1 MRTAEIRAAFLDFF
15 AARGH
20 RVVKSSSLVPGND
33 PTLLFTNAGMVQFK
47 DALTGRERLG
57 FDRAASCQLCVRAGG
72 KHNDLDNVGYTARH
86 QTLFEMLGNFS
97 FGSYFKE
104 DAIDWAWEFVTGVL
118 AFDRDRLWV
127 TVHPTD
133 DEARKLWID
142 KIGMP
147 ADRVIDHPDNFWAM
161 GDTGPCGPDSE
172 IFYDQGPAVAGGP
185 PGSPEE
191 EGDRFLE
198 VWNLV
203 FPQYDRSADGELAPL
218 RNPGVDT
225 GMGLERAAGI
235 SQGVHSNYENDIF
248 RRIVF
253 AAGRMARLNDEAEML
268 ANPSLRVIADH
279 IRSTAFLIAQGVMP
293 GNEDRDYVLR
303 RIIRRAL
310 RHGHKLGL
318 KEPFFHK
325 LVAPLAEEMG
335 ETYPEIEERKD
346 SVEAMLLAEEE
357 RFGKALENGMKV
369 LATHISLLQSTG
381 ALRRGALNS
390 ESTSASEREV
400 ARQQPARGEI
410 PGHIVFQLYDTFG
423 FPPDLTA
430 DVARELELD
439 VDMDGFE
446 IAMQGQRER
455 SRQASRF
462 DASAE
467 QQVQVDSDVHFEG
480 YETLEVDAEVISI
493 FRLPDPDKA
502 GSTEAP
508 VPTDRLESSESGYV
522 VLDRTP
528 FYAESGGQVGDTGV
542 IASNGTRFAVA
553 DTSRGGGQHLH
564 RGTVEEGAIT
574 VGQRV
579 TSTVDGERRWNIVR
593 NHSATHL
600 LHAALRRN
608 LGGHVQQRGSRV
620 GPEGFRFDFSHPAPL
635 SDGELRSIELEV
647 NARIGE
653 NSPATAEEM
662 PYAEAMDKG
671 AIALFGEKYGDVVRV
686 LAMGGGYSV
695 ELCGG
700 THVRRTGDI
709 GYMCIASESSV
720 AAGTRRIE
728 ALTGERAVAHAR
740 GSERLI
746 ADIGQVVGGGRENLI
761 EKVEALSQQNR
772 SLQKELEALKGQVA
786 QSRGF
791 DLANEA
797 VDVGGIRVL
806 GAEVEGDSRT
816 VLTTLDRLKDKLGTA
831 VIVLAQVNGGRV
843 NLTVG
848 VTKDLTERFT
858 AGDVIRYVGAQV
870 GAKGGGGR
878 PDMARGG
885 GGDRPEALPAA
896 LASVRQWV
904 EERVAGAGD

>member
-1 MRTAEIRAAFLDFF
+1 MKTAEIRAAYLDFF

-20 RVVKSSSLVPGND
+20 KVVKSSSLVPGND

-47 DALTGRERLG
+47 DALTGRERPG

-72 KHNDLDNVGYTARH
+72 KHNDLENVGYTARH

-133 DEARKLWID
+133 GEARKLWTG
-142 KIGMP
+142 KIGVP
-147 ADRVIDHPDNFWAM
+147 AERVVEHPDNFWAM

-172 IFYDQGPAVAGGP
+172 IFYDQGPSVAGGP
-185 PGSPEE
+185 PGSPGE

-198 VWNLV
+198 IWNLV

-218 RNPGVDT
+218 ASPGVDT
-225 GMGLERAAGI
+225 GMGLERAAAV
-235 SQGVHSNYENDIF
+235 SQGVRSNYENDIL
-248 RRIVF
+248 REIVF
-253 AAGRMARLNDEAEML
+253 AAGRMARLNDEDEML

-279 IRSTAFLIAQGVMP
+279 IRATAFLIAEGVMP

-318 KEPFFHK
+318 SDPFFHR
-325 LVAPLAEEMG
+325 LVAPLADEMG
-335 ETYPEIEERKD
+335 EAYPQIEERRE
-346 SVEAMLLAEEE
+346 SIEAILLSEEE
-357 RFGKALENGMKV
+357 RFARTLDRGMALLDRQISALGGCNAGR
-369 LATHISLLQSTG
+369 AT
-381 ALRRGALNS
+381 
-390 ESTSASEREV
+390 
-400 ARQQPARGEI
+400 I
-410 PGHIVFQLYDTFG
+410 PGQVVFELYDTFG
-423 FPPDLTA
+423 FPADLTA
-430 DVARELELD
+430 DVARERGLD
-439 VDMDGFE
+439 VDMEGFE
-446 IAMQGQRER
+446 SAMQEQRER
-455 SRQASRF
+455 SQQAGRF

-467 QQVQVDSDVHFEG
+467 QRVQIDSEVEFEG
-480 YETLEVDAEVISI
+480 YESLRVEARIDSI
-493 FRLPDPDKA
+493 FRLGERGGGA
-502 GSTEAP
+502 AERVGP
-508 VPTDRLESSESGYV
+508 VPAERLEASESGYV

-542 IASNGTRFAVA
+542 IAANGVRFAVA
-553 DTSRGGGQHLH
+553 DTTRGGGQHLH
-564 RGTVEEGAIT
+564 RGTVEEGALT

-579 TSTVDGERRWNIVR
+579 TATVDAERRWNIVR

-600 LHAALRRN
+600 LHAALRRM
-608 LGGHVQQRGSRV
+608 LGAHVQQRGSRV
-620 GPEGFRFDFSHPAPL
+620 GPEVFRFDFSHPARL
-635 SDGELRSIELEV
+635 SDSELRAIEHEV

-653 NSPATAEEM
+653 NSPAAAEQM

-686 LAMGGGYSV
+686 LAMGGDYSV

-740 GSERLI
+740 GAEQLI
-746 ADIGQVVGGGRENLI
+746 ADIGRVVGGGRENLL
-761 EKVEALSQQNR
+761 EKVETLSQHAR
-772 SLQKELEALKGQVA
+772 SLQKELETLKGRFA

-791 DLANEA
+791 DLAADA
-797 VDVGGIRVL
+797 VDVNGVRVL

-816 VLTTLDRLKDKLGTA
+816 VLATLDRLKEKLGTA
-831 VIVLAQVNGGRV
+831 VIVLAQVNAGRV

-848 VTKDLTERFT
+848 VTKNLTDRFT
-858 AGDVIRYVGAQV
+858 AGDVIRFVGTQV
-870 GAKGGGGR
+870 GARGGGGR

-885 GGDRPEALPAA
+885 GGDKPEALPTA
-896 LASVRQWV
+896 LASVRKWV
-904 EERVAGAGD
+904 RERVGAD

>member
-15 AARGH
+15 AARDH

-72 KHNDLDNVGYTARH
+72 KHNDLENVGYTARH

-104 DAIDWAWEFVTGVL
+104 EAIDWAWEFVTGVL

-133 DEARKLWID
+133 DEARKLWVD

-172 IFYDQGPAVAGGP
+172 IFYDQGPSVAGGP
-185 PGSPEE
+185 PGSPDE

-198 VWNLV
+198 IWNLV

-218 RNPGVDT
+218 ASPGVDT
-225 GMGLERAAGI
+225 GMGLERAAAV
-235 SQGVHSNYENDIF
+235 SQGVVSNYETDAF

-253 AAGRMARLNDEAEML
+253 AAGRMAGFNDESQML

-279 IRSTAFLIAQGVMP
+279 IRSTAFLIAEGVMP

-310 RHGHKLGL
+310 RHGHKLDL
-318 KEPFFHK
+318 HEPFFHR
-325 LVAPLAEEMG
+325 LVTPLAEEMG
-335 ETYPEIEERKD
+335 EAYPQIDERRD
-346 SVEAMLLAEEE
+346 SVEAILLAEEE
-357 RFGKALENGMKV
+357 RFARTLEHGMVVLDTYIDNALM
-369 LATHISLLQSTG
+369 
-381 ALRRGALNS
+381 R
-390 ESTSASEREV
+390 ASEDPQGGHEK
-400 ARQQPARGEI
+400 I
-410 PGHIVFQLYDTFG
+410 PGSAVFQLYDTFG
-423 FPPDLTA
+423 FPVDLTA
-430 DVARELELD
+430 DVARERGLE
-439 VDMDGFE
+439 VDMEGFE
-446 IAMQGQRER
+446 SAMGQQRER
-455 SRQASRF
+455 SRQAARF
-462 DASAE
+462 EASAE
-467 QQVQVDSDVHFEG
+467 QRMQIDSDVQFEG
-480 YETLEVDAEVISI
+480 YETLEVEAEVVSL
-493 FRLPDPDKA
+493 FRLPDKFGENGDT
-502 GSTEAP
+502 GAP
-508 VPTDRLESSESGYV
+508 APTDRLESKESGYL

-528 FYAESGGQVGDTGV
+528 FYAESGGQVGDTGL
-542 IASNGTRFAVA
+542 IASSGARFAVA

-564 RGTVEEGAIT
+564 RGTVEEGALT

-579 TSTVDGERRWNIVR
+579 TAAVDGERRRNIVR

-600 LHAALRRN
+600 LHAALRRT
-608 LGGHVQQRGSRV
+608 LGRHVQQRGSRV
-620 GPEGFRFDFSHPAPL
+620 GPEGFRFDFSHPTPV
-635 SDGELRSIELEV
+635 SEGELRTIELEV
-647 NARIGE
+647 NTRISE
-653 NSPATAEEM
+653 NLPAIAEEM
-662 PYAEAMDKG
+662 PYGEAMDKG

-686 LAMGGGYSV
+686 LAMGGDYSV

-740 GSERLI
+740 GAERLI
-746 ADIGQVVGGGRENLI
+746 AEIGQVVGGGRESLL
-761 EKVEALSQQNR
+761 ERVESLSQQAR
-772 SLQKELEALKGQVA
+772 SLQKEVETLKSRVA
-786 QSRGF
+786 QSTGF

-831 VIVLAQVNGGRV
+831 VIVLGQVSGGRV

-848 VTKDLTERFT
+848 VTKDLTERMT
-858 AGDVIRYVGAQV
+858 AGEVIRFVGAQV
-870 GAKGGGGR
+870 GARGGGGR

-885 GGDRPEALPAA
+885 GGDKPEALPAA
-896 LASVRQWV
+896 FASVRKWV
-904 EERVAGAGD
+904 EERIAEA

>member
-1 MRTAEIRAAFLDFF
+1 MKTAEIRAAYLDFF

-20 RVVKSSSLVPGND
+20 KVVKSSSLVPGND
-33 PTLLFTNAGMVQFK
+33 PTLLFTSAGMVQFK
-47 DALTGRERLG
+47 DALAGRERPG
-57 FDRAASCQLCVRAGG
+57 FDRAVSCQLCVRAGG
-72 KHNDLDNVGYTARH
+72 KHNDLENVGYTARH

-97 FGSYFKE
+97 FGSYSKE
-104 DAIDWAWEFVTGVL
+104 DAITWAWEFVTGVL

-133 DEARKLWID
+133 DEARELWMG

-147 ADRVIDHPDNFWAM
+147 GERVIEHPDNFWAM

-172 IFYDQGPAVAGGP
+172 IFYDQGPSVAGGP

-198 VWNLV
+198 IWNLV

-218 RNPGVDT
+218 ESPGVDT
-225 GMGLERAAGI
+225 GMGLERAAAI
-235 SQGVHSNYENDIF
+235 SQGVHSNYETDVF
-248 RRIVF
+248 RGIVV
-253 AAGRMARLNDEAEML
+253 AAGRMAGFDDEAEML
-268 ANPSLRVIADH
+268 GNASLRVIADH
-279 IRSTAFLIAQGVMP
+279 IRSTAFLIAEGVMP

-310 RHGHKLGL
+310 RHGHKLDL
-318 KEPFFHK
+318 HEPFFHR

-335 ETYPEIEERKD
+335 EAYPLIDERKD
-346 SVEAMLLAEEE
+346 SIAAILLAEEE
-357 RFGKALENGMKV
+357 RFARTLDHGMV
-369 LATHISLLQSTG
+369 LLDTHIADLGVRHALQSG
-381 ALRRGALNS
+381 ALGA
-390 ESTSASEREV
+390 ESAAVASASETAEPR
-400 ARQQPARGEI
+400 AGRATI
-410 PGHIVFQLYDTFG
+410 PGRVVFQLYDTFG
-423 FPPDLTA
+423 FPADLTA
-430 DVARELELD
+430 DVARERGLD
-439 VDMDGFE
+439 VDMEGFE
-446 IAMQGQRER
+446 SAMQEQRLR
-455 SRQASRF
+455 SQRAGRF

-467 QQVQVDSDVHFEG
+467 QRVQIDSDVEFEG
-480 YETLEVDAEVISI
+480 YESLEGEANIVSL
-493 FRLPDPDKA
+493 FKLPDRADN
-502 GSTEAP
+502 GGAP
-508 VPTDRLESSESGYV
+508 VQTDRLETSDSGYV

-528 FYAESGGQVGDTGV
+528 FYAESGGQVGDTGL
-542 IASNGTRFAVA
+542 IAANGDRFAVA

-564 RGTVEEGAIT
+564 RGTVEEGGLE

-579 TSTVDGERRWNIVR
+579 IATVDGERRWNIVR

-600 LHAALRRN
+600 LHATLRRT
-608 LGGHVQQRGSRV
+608 LGTHVQQRGSRV

-635 SDGELRSIELEV
+635 SDSELRTIELEV

-653 NSPATAEEM
+653 NSAATAAQM
-662 PYAEAMDKG
+662 PYAEAIDKG
-671 AIALFGEKYGDVVRV
+671 AMALFGEKYGDMVRV
-686 LAMGGGYSV
+686 LAMGGDYSV

-740 GSERLI
+740 GSEQLL
-746 ADIGQVVGGGRENLI
+746 ADIGQVLGGGRENLL
-761 EKVEALSQQNR
+761 EKVESLSQQAKT
-772 SLQKELEALKGQVA
+772 LQKELETLNARLA

-791 DLANEA
+791 DLASEA

-806 GAEVEGDSRT
+806 GAEVEGDSRA
-816 VLTTLDRLKDKLGTA
+816 VLTTLDQLKEKLGTA
-831 VIVLAQVNGGRV
+831 VIVLGQVNGGRV

-848 VTKDLTERFT
+848 VTKNLTERFT
-858 AGDVIRYVGAQV
+858 AGDVIRFVGLQV

-885 GGDRPEALPAA
+885 GGDKPEALPAA
-896 LASVRQWV
+896 LASVRKWV
-904 EERVAGAGD
+904 EERVAEADA

>member
-1 MRTAEIRAAFLDFF
+1 MKTAEIRAAYLDFF

-20 RVVKSSSLVPGND
+20 KVVKSSSLVPGDD

-47 DALTGRERLG
+47 DALTGRERPG
-57 FDRAASCQLCVRAGG
+57 YDRAVSCQLCVRAGG
-72 KHNDLDNVGYTARH
+72 KHNDLENVGYTARH

-97 FGSYFKE
+97 FGSYGKE

-133 DEARKLWID
+133 DEARKLWVD

-147 ADRVIDHPDNFWAM
+147 AERIVEHPDNFWSM

-198 VWNLV
+198 CWNLV
-203 FPQYDRSADGELAPL
+203 FPQYDRSPDGELAPL
-218 RNPGVDT
+218 ASPGVDT
-225 GMGLERAAGI
+225 GMGLERVAAI
-235 SQGVHSNYENDIF
+235 SQGVQSNYEADIF
-248 RRIVF
+248 RGILVE
-253 AAGRMARLNDEAEML
+253 AGRIAGFDNETEML
-268 ANPSLRVIADH
+268 GNPSLRVIADH
-279 IRSTAFLIAQGVMP
+279 IRSTAFLIAEGVMP

-310 RHGHKLGL
+310 RHGHKLDL
-318 KEPFFHK
+318 HEPFFHR
-325 LVAPLAEEMG
+325 LVAPLAAEMG
-335 ETYPEIEERKD
+335 EAYPLIAEGKD
-346 SVEAMLLAEEE
+346 SIAAILLAEEE
-357 RFGKALENGMKV
+357 RFARTLDRGMTLLDKHI
-369 LATHISLLQSTG
+369 ATTV
-381 ALRRGALNS
+381 
-390 ESTSASEREV
+390 RET
-400 ARQQPARGEI
+400 I
-410 PGHIVFQLYDTFG
+410 PGQVIFELYDTFG
-423 FPPDLTA
+423 FPADLTA
-430 DVARELELD
+430 DVARERGLD
-439 VDMDGFE
+439 VDMQGFE
-446 IAMQGQRER
+446 SAMQEQRLR
-455 SRQASRF
+455 SQRAGRF

-467 QQVQVDSDVHFEG
+467 QRVQIDSDVRFEG
-480 YETLEVDAEVISI
+480 YESLEVEANIVSLFKLAEN
-493 FRLPDPDKA
+493 A
-502 GSTEAP
+502 GSGAERASPVQTE
-508 VPTDRLESSESGYV
+508 RLETSESGYV

-528 FYAESGGQVGDTGV
+528 FYAESGGQVGDTGL
-542 IASNGTRFAVA
+542 IAADGVRFVVA
-553 DTSRGGGQHLH
+553 DTTRGGGQHLH
-564 RGTVEEGAIT
+564 RGTLEAGALE
-574 VGQRV
+574 VGDRV
-579 TSTVDGERRWNIVR
+579 TTAVDGERRRDIVR

-600 LHAALRRN
+600 LHAALRRT
-608 LGGHVQQRGSRV
+608 LGTHVQQRGSRV

-635 SDGELRSIELEV
+635 SDGELRTIELEV

-653 NSPATAEEM
+653 NSAANAKEM
-662 PYAEAMDKG
+662 PYAEAIDKG
-671 AIALFGEKYGDVVRV
+671 AMALFGEKYGDVVRV
-686 LAMGGGYSV
+686 LAMGGDYSV

-740 GSERLI
+740 GAEQLI
-746 ADIGQVVGGGRENLI
+746 ADIGQVVGVGRDNLL
-761 EKVEALSQQNR
+761 ERVESLSQQTK
-772 SLQKELEALKGQVA
+772 SLQKELEALKAQFA

-791 DLANEA
+791 DLASEA
-797 VDVGGIRVL
+797 VDVGGIHVL
-806 GAEVEGDSRT
+806 GAEVEGDSST

-831 VIVLAQVNGGRV
+831 VIVLGQVNGGRV

-848 VTKDLTERFT
+848 VTKNLTEQFT
-858 AGDVIRYVGAQV
+858 AGDVIRFVGLQV

-885 GGDRPEALPAA
+885 GGDKPEALPAA
-896 LASVRQWV
+896 LASVRKWV
-904 EERVAGAGD
+904 EERVA

>member
-1 MRTAEIRAAFLDFF
+1 MKTAEIRAAYLDFF

-20 RVVKSSSLVPGND
+20 KVVKSSSLVPGND

-47 DALTGRERLG
+47 DALAGRERPG
-57 FDRAASCQLCVRAGG
+57 FDRAVSCQLCVRAGG
-72 KHNDLDNVGYTARH
+72 KHNDLENVGYTARH

-97 FGSYFKE
+97 FGSYSKE
-104 DAIDWAWEFVTGVL
+104 DAIVWAWEFVTGVL

-133 DEARKLWID
+133 DEARELWIG

-147 ADRVIDHPDNFWAM
+147 RERVIEHPDNFWAM

-172 IFYDQGPAVAGGP
+172 IFYDQGPSVAGGP

-198 VWNLV
+198 IWNLV

-218 RNPGVDT
+218 ASPGVDT
-225 GMGLERAAGI
+225 GMGLERAAAI
-235 SQGVHSNYENDIF
+235 SQGVHSNYETDVF
-248 RRIVF
+248 RGIVI
-253 AAGRMARLNDEAEML
+253 AAGRMAGFDDETEML
-268 ANPSLRVIADH
+268 TNASLRVIADH
-279 IRSTAFLIAQGVMP
+279 IRSTAFLIAEGVMP

-310 RHGHKLGL
+310 RHGHKLDL
-318 KEPFFHK
+318 HEPFFHR
-325 LVAPLAEEMG
+325 LVAPLAAEMG
-335 ETYPEIEERKD
+335 EAYPWIAERKD
-346 SVEAMLLAEEE
+346 SIAAILLAEEE
-357 RFGKALENGMKV
+357 RFARTLDRGMALLDK
-369 LATHISLLQSTG
+369 HIAAFVPADAGQE
-381 ALRRGALNS
+381 RGV
-390 ESTSASEREV
+390 RET
-400 ARQQPARGEI
+400 I
-410 PGHIVFQLYDTFG
+410 PGQVVFELYDTFG
-423 FPPDLTA
+423 FPADLTA
-430 DVARELELD
+430 DVARERGLD
-439 VDMDGFE
+439 VDMEGFE
-446 IAMQGQRER
+446 SAMQAQRLR
-455 SRQASRF
+455 SQRAGRF

-467 QQVQVDSDVHFEG
+467 QRVQIDSEVRFEG
-480 YETLEVDAEVISI
+480 YEALEVEANVVSL
-493 FRLPDPDKA
+493 FKLPEHA
-502 GSTEAP
+502 GSGAAP
-508 VPTDRLESSESGYV
+508 VQTERLETSESGYV

-542 IASNGTRFAVA
+542 IAANGTRFAVA

-564 RGTVEEGAIT
+564 RGTVEEGALM

-579 TSTVDGERRWNIVR
+579 TATVDGERRWNIVR

-608 LGGHVQQRGSRV
+608 LGVHVQQRGSRV

-635 SDGELRSIELEV
+635 SDSELRTIELEV

-653 NSPATAEEM
+653 NSTAVVEQM
-662 PYAEAMDKG
+662 PYAEAIDKG

-686 LAMGGGYSV
+686 LAMGGDYSV

-709 GYMCIASESSV
+709 GFMCIASESSV

-728 ALTGERAVAHAR
+728 ALTGQRAVAHAR
-740 GSERLI
+740 GAEQLI
-746 ADIGQVVGGGRENLI
+746 ARIGQVVGGGRENLL
-761 EKVEALSQQNR
+761 EKVESLSQQAR
-772 SLQKELEALKGQVA
+772 SLQKELETLKARFA

-791 DLANEA
+791 DLASEA
-797 VDVGGIRVL
+797 VDVGGIQVL
-806 GAEVEGDSRT
+806 GAQVEGDSKA

-831 VIVLAQVNGGRV
+831 VIVLGQVNGGRV

-848 VTKDLTERFT
+848 VTKNLTERFP
-858 AGDVIRYVGAQV
+858 AGDVIRFVGLQV

-885 GGDRPEALPAA
+885 GGDKPEALPAA
-896 LASVRQWV
+896 LASVRKWV
-904 EERVAGAGD
+904 EERVA

>member
-15 AARGH
+15 AARSH

-47 DALTGRERLG
+47 DALTGREGLG

-72 KHNDLDNVGYTARH
+72 KHNDLENVGYTARH

-104 DAIDWAWEFVTGVL
+104 EAIDWAWEFVTGVL
-118 AFDRDRLWV
+118 EFDRDRLWV

-133 DEARKLWID
+133 DVARKLWVD
-142 KIGMP
+142 KIGIP
-147 ADRVIDHPDNFWAM
+147 AERVVDHPDNFWAM

-172 IFYDQGPAVAGGP
+172 IFYDQGPSVAGGP
-185 PGSPEE
+185 PGSPDE

-198 VWNLV
+198 IWNLV

-218 RNPGVDT
+218 ASPGVDT
-225 GMGLERAAGI
+225 GMGLERAAAV
-235 SQGVHSNYENDIF
+235 SQGVVSNYETDVF
-248 RRIVF
+248 RGIVI
-253 AAGRMARLNDEAEML
+253 AAGRMAGLNDESEML
-268 ANPSLRVIADH
+268 ANPSLRVVADH
-279 IRSTAFLIAQGVMP
+279 IRSTAFLIAEGVMP

-310 RHGHKLGL
+310 RHGHKLDL
-318 KEPFFHK
+318 QEPFFHR

-335 ETYPEIEERKD
+335 EAYPLIDERKE
-346 SVEAMLLAEEE
+346 SIAAILLAEEE
-357 RFGKALENGMKV
+357 RFARTLDRGMALLNK
-369 LATHISLLQSTG
+369 HIAAVGPADAGQE
-381 ALRRGALNS
+381 RGG
-390 ESTSASEREV
+390 
-400 ARQQPARGEI
+400 RGTI
-410 PGHIVFQLYDTFG
+410 PGQVAFELYDTFG
-423 FPPDLTA
+423 FPADLTA
-430 DVARELELD
+430 DVARERGLD
-439 VDMDGFE
+439 VDMEGFE
-446 IAMQGQRER
+446 SAMEEQRQR
-455 SRQASRF
+455 SQRAGRF

-467 QQVQVDSDVHFEG
+467 QRIQVDSDVHFEG
-480 YETLEVDAEVISI
+480 YESLDVEATIVSLFKRPEQDG
-493 FRLPDPDKA
+493 D
-502 GSTEAP
+502 GTAP
-508 VPTDRLESSESGYV
+508 VQTDRLESSESGYV

-528 FYAESGGQVGDTGV
+528 FYAESGGQVGDTGL
-542 IASNGTRFAVA
+542 IAADGARFAVA

-564 RGTVEEGAIT
+564 RGTVEEGALT
-574 VGQRV
+574 VGQTV
-579 TSTVDGERRWNIVR
+579 IATVDGERRWNIVR

-608 LGGHVQQRGSRV
+608 LGAHVQQRGSRV
-620 GPEGFRFDFSHPAPL
+620 GPEGFRFDFSHPSPL
-635 SDGELRSIELEV
+635 SDGELRVIELEV

-653 NSPATAEEM
+653 NSSAVVGQM
-662 PYAEAMDKG
+662 PYAEAIDRG

-686 LAMGGGYSV
+686 LAMGGDYSV

-740 GSERLI
+740 GAEQLI
-746 ADIGQVVGGGRENLI
+746 ADIGQAVGGSRENLL
-761 EKVEALSQQNR
+761 EQVETLSQQAR
-772 SLQKELEALKGQVA
+772 SLQKELETLKGRLA
-786 QSRGF
+786 QSRGI
-791 DLANEA
+791 DLASEA
-797 VDVGGIRVL
+797 VDVGGIQVL
-806 GAEVEGDSRT
+806 GAEVEGDSRA
-816 VLTTLDRLKDKLGTA
+816 VLATLDGLKDKLGTA
-831 VIVLAQVNGGRV
+831 VIVLGQVNGGRV

-848 VTKDLTERFT
+848 VTRDLTKRFT
-858 AGDVIRYVGAQV
+858 AGEVIRFVGSQV

-885 GGDRPEALPAA
+885 GGDKPEALPSA
-896 LASVRQWV
+896 LASVRTWV
-904 EERVAGAGD
+904 EERVAEA

>member
-1 MRTAEIRAAFLDFF
+1 MKTAEIRAAYLDFF

-20 RVVKSSSLVPGND
+20 KVVKSSSLVPGND

-47 DALTGRERLG
+47 DALTGRERPG

-72 KHNDLDNVGYTARH
+72 KHNDLENVGYTARH

-104 DAIDWAWEFVTGVL
+104 DAIDWAWEFVTDVL

-133 DEARKLWID
+133 GEARKLWID
-142 KIGMP
+142 KVGVP
-147 ADRVIDHPDNFWAM
+147 SERVIDHPDNFWAM

-172 IFYDQGPAVAGGP
+172 IFYDQGSSVAGGP

-198 VWNLV
+198 IWNLV

-218 RNPGVDT
+218 GNPGVDT
-225 GMGLERAAGI
+225 GMGLERAAAI
-235 SQGVHSNYENDIF
+235 SQGVRSNYENDIL
-248 RRIVF
+248 REIVF

-279 IRSTAFLIAQGVMP
+279 IRSTAFLIAEGVMP

-310 RHGHKLGL
+310 RHGHKLDL
-318 KEPFFHK
+318 HEPFFHR
-325 LVAPLAEEMG
+325 LVVPLVDEMG
-335 ETYPEIEERKD
+335 EAYPQIEERRD
-346 SVEAMLLAEEE
+346 SIEAILLAEEE
-357 RFGKALENGMKV
+357 RFARTLDRGMALLDRQISALGGSNAGR
-369 LATHISLLQSTG
+369 AT
-381 ALRRGALNS
+381 
-390 ESTSASEREV
+390 
-400 ARQQPARGEI
+400 I
-410 PGHIVFQLYDTFG
+410 PGQVVFELYDTFG
-423 FPPDLTA
+423 FPADLTA
-430 DVARELELD
+430 DVARERGLD
-439 VDMDGFE
+439 VDMEGFE
-446 IAMQGQRER
+446 SAMQEQRER
-455 SRQASRF
+455 SQQAGRF

-467 QQVQVDSDVHFEG
+467 QRVQIDSEVEFEG
-480 YETLEVDAEVISI
+480 YESLEVEANIESI
-493 FRLPDPDKA
+493 FRLGEHKGNA
-502 GSTEAP
+502 AERAAP
-508 VPTDRLESSESGYV
+508 VPTERLEASESGYV

-542 IASNGTRFAVA
+542 IAANGVRFAVA
-553 DTSRGGGQHLH
+553 DTTRGGGQHLH
-564 RGTVEEGAIT
+564 RGTVEEGALT
-574 VGQRV
+574 VGQQV
-579 TSTVDGERRWNIVR
+579 TATVDAERRWNIVR

-600 LHAALRRN
+600 LHAALRRT
-608 LGGHVQQRGSRV
+608 LGAHVQQRGSRV
-620 GPEGFRFDFSHPAPL
+620 GPEGFRFDFSHPARV
-635 SDGELRSIELEV
+635 SDSELRAIEYEV

-653 NSPATAEEM
+653 NSPAIAKQM
-662 PYAEAMDKG
+662 PYAEAMNKG
-671 AIALFGEKYGDVVRV
+671 AIALFGAKYGDVVRV
-686 LAMGGGYSV
+686 LGMGGDYSV

-740 GSERLI
+740 GAEQLI
-746 ADIGQVVGGGRENLI
+746 ADIGQVVGGGRENLL
-761 EKVEALSQQNR
+761 EKVESLSQQAR
-772 SLQKELEALKGQVA
+772 SLQKELETLKGQFA

-791 DLANEA
+791 DLAGDA
-797 VDVGGIRVL
+797 VDVNGVRVL

-816 VLTTLDRLKDKLGTA
+816 VLATLDRLKEELGTA
-831 VIVLAQVNGGRV
+831 VIVLAQVNAGRV

-848 VTKDLTERFT
+848 VTKNLTDRFN
-858 AGDVIRYVGAQV
+858 AGDVIRFVGTQV

-885 GGDRPEALPAA
+885 GGDKPEALPTA
-896 LASVRQWV
+896 LASVRKWV
-904 EERVAGAGD
+904 QERVGAD